1 MPSTPRDVRAAGRAA
16 ALLVACALAA
26 LGVGARPA
34 AAQKLPARLRD
45 VVYHHAPIVLA
56 ETWNEEVNPEATD
69 HILPV
74 DFDCDQLGG
83 NNAARAYVPSSF
95 CDGRATAY
103 FSIVETGSS
112 SASGYYFI
120 GYYFYHA
127 NQPRGSFSTPIGT
140 YTTEVHQHDFEGVW
154 LVVQKSP
161 YSPYGTLVGALTQA
175 HGALI
180 PFGRRTGDGAALV
193 YPAAAGAAGYIY
205 FWTDRSSGVRRP
217 VVAIRSRIH
226 GTFMAQDYT
235 DRTTWGLHFGFGID
249 PRSPELRGAYY
260 ATVHRGTQPIV
271 YEPVPP
277 GATARRLGASVRRG
291 VWKYRLVEVTESPLW
306 TQRSAPGVLFT
317 GSTLGLGGGRVGL
330 SAFAPSAGAAAK
342 AKPMWNWL
350 GGRGERRVILGDVA
364 HWYTFGV
371 DMTSRYY
378 SSVWWPTT
386 SPGRLLTAPAAE
398 AGRRFLGLPDL
409 DAPPRYNPYVL
420 TITLTLVP

>member
-1 MPSTPRDVRAAGRAA
+1 VERGGEPGGDRSHPPR
-16 ALLVACALAA
+16 
-26 LGVGARPA
+26 
-34 AAQKLPARLRD
+34 RLRLR
-45 VVYHHAPIVLA
+45 H
-56 ETWNEEVNPEATD
+56 
-69 HILPV
+69 
-74 DFDCDQLGG
+74 
-83 NNAARAYVPSSF
+83 
-95 CDGRATAY
+95 GRATAY

-120 GYYFYHA
+120 GYYFYHP
-127 NQPRGSFSTPIGT
+127 NQPRGSFSTPVGT
-140 YTTEVHQHDFEGVW
+140 YTTDVHQHDFEGVW

-180 PFGRRTGDGAALV
+180 PFGRLTSDGAGLLYGAN
-193 YPAAAGAAGYIY
+193 AGVAGYVY
-205 FWTDRSSGVRRP
+205 FWTDLSSGVKRP

-235 DRTTWGLHFGFGID
+235 DRRTWGLHFGFGVN
-249 PRSPELRGAYY
+249 PRSPELYGAYY

-271 YEPVPP
+271 YEPAAP
-277 GATARRLGASVRRG
+277 GASVARLGRSVRRG
-291 VWKYRLVEVTESPLW
+291 VWKYRLVEVAGSPLW

-317 GSTLGLGGGRVGL
+317 GSLLGLGGGRVGL

-342 AKPMWNWL
+342 ARPMWNWL
-350 GGRGERRVILGDVA
+350 GGRGDRRVILGDVA

-398 AGRRFLGLPDL
+398 AGLRFVGLPGL
-409 DAPPRYNPYVL
+409 DAPTRYNPYVL
-420 TITLTLVP
+420 TITRSLVPR